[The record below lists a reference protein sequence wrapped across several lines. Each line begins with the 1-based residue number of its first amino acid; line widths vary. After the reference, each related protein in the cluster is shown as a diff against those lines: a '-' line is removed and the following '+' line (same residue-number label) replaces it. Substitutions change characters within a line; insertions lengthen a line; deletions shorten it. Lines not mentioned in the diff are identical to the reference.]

1 MNSEHNS
8 RLLVAL
14 ATVKGFEKTWS
25 ILIDSGASGNYVR
38 YRSLE
43 GSRQYAEA
51 HEGDVITVR
60 LATGAHVTELKFP
73 LNLSVKFLD
82 FNSIERCLVLDL
94 DSRYYL
100 ILGTAWLELHD
111 PWIDWRFKTL
121 GAMRNVSSEA
131 LESHEPT
138 FARQQKRYW
147 REPLTVSV
155 IVLDIGMSE
164 LIDSDVNDNCET
176 ARTPLSCTCCY
187 KEPLDT
193 NSIDDP
199 RLSHFTR

>member
-1 MNSEHNS
+1 M
-8 RLLVAL
+8 
-14 ATVKGFEKTWS
+14 
-25 ILIDSGASGNYVR
+25 
-38 YRSLE
+38 SL
-43 GSRQYAEA
+43 G
-51 HEGDVITVR
+51 
-60 LATGAHVTELKFP
+60 
-73 LNLSVKFLD
+73 VKFLD
-82 FNSIERCLVLDL
+82 FDSIERCLFLDL
-94 DSRYYL
+94 DSRYDL
-100 ILGTAWLELHD
+100 ILVWSGSNDTSHELSGG
-111 PWIDWRFKTL
+111 PRPL
-121 GAMRNVSSEA
+121 GATRNVSSGA

-199 RLSHFTR
+199 RLSHFGFDPLDICAVAREHPQSEGGCHSTSLNVGNDIVSEMPQHQE